1 MTTSTASRAHD
12 RIMGFLFAASG
23 VLFVLGV
30 LNPAVIGSWGDS
42 PAESLAAA
50 VGHKAAWYVSTWLIT
65 LSVVAGVAAV
75 TLLARTLRTDAARV
89 GLALYLAGSALVL
102 ASMTFE
108 LTVTSSQIG
117 VPVAPDWY
125 FGIERW
131 SDGLA
136 TAYFALLA
144 PAAMTCLG
152 LEIVRTR
159 RLPAWTGVVFGVAA
173 VLLFGQYAVFLGAL
187 PFPQF
192 LAFAAL
198 GAALLT
204 GCRRSAGLDGD
215 PDGDPVDAAGM
226 VGGTEDQGVGPG
238 SDPERFGD
246 LVEQ

>member
-204 GCRRSAGLDGD
+204 GRRRPAGLDGD

>member
-204 GCRRSAGLDGD
+204 GRHRSTGLDGD
-215 PDGDPVDAAGM
+215 PDGDPGDAAGM